1 MTSGSSFFCLGL
13 ASLDNAAAH
22 ELEGT
27 DAEDVEEVEAAAA
40 AGAGEAACAAWTAAL
55 GSFLCTGFLSLR
67 FSFLGRSLRCLGL
80 ASLCA

>member
-1 MTSGSSFFCLGL
+1 MTSGSSFFCFGL

-22 ELEGT
+22 ELEGA
-27 DAEDVEEVEAAAA
+27 DAEDVEEVEAAA

-55 GSFLCTGFLSLR
+55 CSFLCTGFLSLR